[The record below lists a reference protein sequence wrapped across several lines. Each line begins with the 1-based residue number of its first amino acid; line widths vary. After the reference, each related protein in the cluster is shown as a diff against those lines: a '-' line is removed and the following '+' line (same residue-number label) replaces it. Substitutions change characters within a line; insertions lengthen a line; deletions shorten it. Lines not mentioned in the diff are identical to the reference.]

1 MTRSICLEVKGSF
14 SLNFGDRY
22 YMHRQAHIRGLGE
35 KEAIAV
41 STKKDLVCPLCQ
53 GTEFEKQEGKMDSKW
68 GITAHKITMM
78 ICKNCRFI
86 MSFSKGRTIFD
97 FD

>member
-1 MTRSICLEVKGSF
+1 MS
-14 SLNFGDRY
+14 
-22 YMHRQAHIRGLGE
+22 E
-35 KEAIAV
+35 K
-41 STKKDLVCPLCQ
+41 KQLVCPLCQ
-53 GTEFEKQEGKMDSKW
+53 NTEFEKQEGKMDSKW
-68 GITAHKITMM
+68 GFTAHKIKLM